1 MTYIQFNTTLACE
14 IKAMKEVLENK
25 VNKLRTKKGITQ
37 EQLAKEVG
45 VTRQTII
52 AIEKGNYT
60 PSVTLALKIAK
71 VFKTEVTKVFKI
83 KYEG

>member
-1 MTYIQFNTTLACE
+1 MGYNMGI
-14 IKAMKEVLENK
+14 MGEVV
-25 VNKLRTKKGITQ
+25 VNNVQKLRKKQKITQ
-37 EQLAKEVG
+37 EDLADATG

-71 VFKTEVTKVFKI
+71 YFKTSVEKVFKI
-83 KYEG
+83 KKV